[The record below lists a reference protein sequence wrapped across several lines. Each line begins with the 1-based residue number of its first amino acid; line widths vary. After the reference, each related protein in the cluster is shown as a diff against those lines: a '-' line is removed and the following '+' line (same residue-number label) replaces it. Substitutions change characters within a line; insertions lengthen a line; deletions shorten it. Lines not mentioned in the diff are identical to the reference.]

1 MRSLTRRALV
11 AASAIGVATALAA
24 CDGEAEVSVGGD
36 SVSQSEIESKATEAL
51 TKEVGQAPASIDCPS
66 DLDAKAG
73 ESETCTLTTKEG
85 PKYEMTATIKSVST
99 DDDTVQFDFQVADK
113 PEK

>member
-1 MRSLTRRALV
+1 MKSLTRRAL
-11 AASAIGVATALAA
+11 AAAAAIGAATALAA
-24 CDGEAEVSVGGD
+24 CEGEAEVSVGD
-36 SVSQSEIESKATEAL
+36 SSVSQSEIESKATEAL

-66 DLDAKAG
+66 DLEAKAG

-85 PKYEMTATIKSVST
+85 PVYEMTATIKSVS
-99 DDDTVQFDFQVADK
+99 DDDTVEFSFQVADK